1 MPGTGP
7 GTWAMLMHE
16 TEIPNSWGTGA
27 QDTTLN
33 KVVREGP
40 VEKVPRCGFLFLPPH
55 MARPMNDELFV
66 YE

>member
-7 GTWAMLMHE
+7 GTWAMLMHQ
-16 TEIPNSWGTGA
+16 TEIPNSWVRGV

-33 KVVREGP
+33 KVVRGSP

-55 MARPMNDELFV
+55 MARPMNDELLI
-66 YE
+66 YK